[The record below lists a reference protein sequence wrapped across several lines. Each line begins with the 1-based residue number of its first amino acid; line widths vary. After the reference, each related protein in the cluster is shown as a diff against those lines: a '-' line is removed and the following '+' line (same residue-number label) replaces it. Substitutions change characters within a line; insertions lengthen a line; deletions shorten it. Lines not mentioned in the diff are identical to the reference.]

1 MVKLLLFNMENKT
14 SWLPYIICENDS
26 SHLFN
31 HTEARNVIYVFT
43 PADDI
48 AKPVLCLVLLTIG
61 AMGFLSNSLLF
72 YFLWQKPAPTPFL
85 FSRFA
90 RNLNLYIR
98 SLSLSDIL
106 NCALSLPLSCIQIS
120 FDVFQSGW
128 ACKIVRYANFIFPVI
143 TINNLVVISLEKY
156 LSTRTVPRTFQV
168 STVRRMIMCAWVLG
182 LLVMIFPVAAYDGI
196 RVDLNETHY
205 TIVYTG
211 DQNFYPFTISLI
223 IFPLQF
229 FLPTLFVTC
238 INICLLRTV
247 WARERRRIRNGATN
261 RFKANLRAKRIRGTT
276 LLVAL
281 TFGFVIPFFFFIAN
295 LVYTQIAKPQR
306 EFATEYLMRYGTG
319 SFAYLSALINFI
331 IYFAQMKDF
340 RVFLKKFLCK
350 KNNDIR
356 QPAVVTGGRRAY
368 CLAVDRE
375 NVVEDNAMELTQLKT
390 FNTTKPR

>member
-1 MVKLLLFNMENKT
+1 
-14 SWLPYIICENDS
+14 
-26 SHLFN
+26 
-31 HTEARNVIYVFT
+31 
-43 PADDI
+43 
-48 AKPVLCLVLLTIG
+48 
-61 AMGFLSNSLLF
+61 
-72 YFLWQKPAPTPFL
+72 
-85 FSRFA
+85 
-90 RNLNLYIR
+90 
-98 SLSLSDIL
+98 
-106 NCALSLPLSCIQIS
+106 
-120 FDVFQSGW
+120 
-128 ACKIVRYANFIFPVI
+128 
-143 TINNLVVISLEKY
+143 
-156 LSTRTVPRTFQV
+156 
-168 STVRRMIMCAWVLG
+168 
-182 LLVMIFPVAAYDGI
+182 MIFPVAAYDGI

-205 TIVYTG
+205 TIVCKG

-331 IYFAQMKDF
+331 IYFAQIKDF

-375 NVVEDNAMELTQLKT
+375 NVAEDNAMELTQLKT